1 VDQFAVGWEDSM
13 RKDHLKMGLFWSKTL
28 SKFWLSV
35 EPIFTVLP
43 ITSSFLIRFWPV
55 KYQIEGID
63 VLYTMARKGLINS

>member
-1 VDQFAVGWEDSM
+1 MDQFAVGWEDSM
-13 RKDHLKMGLFWSKTL
+13 CKDHLKMGLFWSKTL

-43 ITSSFLIRFWPV
+43 ITSSFFIRFWPV